1 MEDYSKIE
9 ILEAAITAT
18 KDKTITLKDIETQIK
33 KLGFKSG
40 VESFS
45 SSTKQAVVSQLKLEK
60 AKKQSDK
67 LQIVTLEN
75 ELKTAHEQLEDQ
87 SQLISVLKNIKSE
100 IDQLK
105 KEIIALKDEKAT
117 QPASSNTSEDAE
129 DVDVDAIF
137 DNQPLSYPLNDKAQ
151 DKSQDFD
158 YNNEDSNQQFVA

>member
-9 ILEAAITAT
+9 ILDAAITAT

-67 LQIVTLEN
+67 LLIVTLEN

-158 YNNEDSNQQFVA
+158 YNNEDSNQ

>member
-33 KLGFKSG
+33 RLGFKSG

-67 LQIVTLEN
+67 LLIVTLEN

-117 QPASSNTSEDAE
+117 QPASSNTSED
-129 DVDVDAIF
+129 VDVNAIF

-151 DKSQDFD
+151 DESQDSD
-158 YNNEDSNQQFVA
+158 YNNEDSNQ

>member
-18 KDKTITLKDIETQIK
+18 KDKTITFKDIETQIK

-67 LQIVTLEN
+67 LLIVTLEN

-158 YNNEDSNQQFVA
+158 YNNEDSNQ

>member
-67 LQIVTLEN
+67 LLIVTLEN

-87 SQLISVLKNIKSE
+87 SQIISVLKNIKSE

-137 DNQPLSYPLNDKAQ
+137 DNQPLSYPLNNKAQ
-151 DKSQDFD
+151 DESQDFD
-158 YNNEDSNQQFVA
+158 YNNEDSNQ

>member
-67 LQIVTLEN
+67 LLIVTLEN

-87 SQLISVLKNIKSE
+87 SQIISVLKNIKSE

-129 DVDVDAIF
+129 DVDVDVDAIF
-137 DNQPLSYPLNDKAQ
+137 DNQPLSYPLNDKTQ
-151 DKSQDFD
+151 DESQDFD
-158 YNNEDSNQQFVA
+158 YNNEDSNQ

>member
-67 LQIVTLEN
+67 LLIVTLEN

-87 SQLISVLKNIKSE
+87 SQIISVLKNIKSE

-137 DNQPLSYPLNDKAQ
+137 DNQPLSYPLNDRAQ
-151 DKSQDFD
+151 DESQDFD
-158 YNNEDSNQQFVA
+158 YNNEDSNQ

>member
-67 LQIVTLEN
+67 LLIVTLEN

-87 SQLISVLKNIKSE
+87 SQLISVLTNIKSE

-117 QPASSNTSEDAE
+117 QPASSNTSED
-129 DVDVDAIF
+129 VDVDAIF

-151 DKSQDFD
+151 DESQDSD
-158 YNNEDSNQQFVA
+158 YNNEDSNQ

>member
-67 LQIVTLEN
+67 LLIVTLEN

-117 QPASSNTSEDAE
+117 QPASSNTSED
-129 DVDVDAIF
+129 VDVDAIF

-151 DKSQDFD
+151 DESQDFD
-158 YNNEDSNQQFVA
+158 YNNEDSNQ

>member
-67 LQIVTLEN
+67 LLIVTLEN

-87 SQLISVLKNIKSE
+87 SQIISVLKNIKSE

-105 KEIIALKDEKAT
+105 KRNYCFERRK
-117 QPASSNTSEDAE
+117 
-129 DVDVDAIF
+129 
-137 DNQPLSYPLNDKAQ
+137 SYTACFIQ
-151 DKSQDFD
+151 YF
-158 YNNEDSNQQFVA
+158 

>member
-33 KLGFKSG
+33 KLGFKSS

-67 LQIVTLEN
+67 LLIVTLEN

-87 SQLISVLKNIKSE
+87 SQIISVLKNIKSE

-117 QPASSNTSEDAE
+117 QPASSNTSED
-129 DVDVDAIF
+129 VDVDAIF

-151 DKSQDFD
+151 DESQDFD
-158 YNNEDSNQQFVA
+158 YNNEDSNQ

>member
-67 LQIVTLEN
+67 LLIVTLEN

-87 SQLISVLKNIKSE
+87 SQIISVLKNIKSE

-117 QPASSNTSEDAE
+117 QPASSNTSED
-129 DVDVDAIF
+129 VDVDAIF

-151 DKSQDFD
+151 DESQDFD
-158 YNNEDSNQQFVA
+158 YNNEDSNQ

>member
-67 LQIVTLEN
+67 LLIVTLEN

-158 YNNEDSNQQFVA
+158 YNNEDSN

>member
-33 KLGFKSG
+33 RLGFKSG

-67 LQIVTLEN
+67 LLIVTLEN

-117 QPASSNTSEDAE
+117 QPASSNTSED
-129 DVDVDAIF
+129 VDVDAIF

-151 DKSQDFD
+151 DESQDSD
-158 YNNEDSNQQFVA
+158 YNNEDSNQ

>member
-67 LQIVTLEN
+67 LLIVTLEN

-151 DKSQDFD
+151 DNSQDFD
-158 YNNEDSNQQFVA
+158 YNNEDSNQ

>member
-67 LQIVTLEN
+67 LLIVTLEK
-75 ELKTAHEQLEDQ
+75 ELKTAHE
-87 SQLISVLKNIKSE
+87 
-100 IDQLK
+100 QLK

-117 QPASSNTSEDAE
+117 QPTSSHTSEDAE

-151 DKSQDFD
+151 DESQDFD
-158 YNNEDSNQQFVA
+158 YNNEDSNQ

>member
-67 LQIVTLEN
+67 LLIVTLEN

-158 YNNEDSNQQFVA
+158 YNNEDSNQ

>member
-45 SSTKQAVVSQLKLEK
+45 YSTKQAVVSQLKLEK

-67 LQIVTLEN
+67 LLIVTLEN

-158 YNNEDSNQQFVA
+158 YNNEDSNQ

>member
-67 LQIVTLEN
+67 LLIVTLEN

-105 KEIIALKDEKAT
+105 KEIIALKD
-117 QPASSNTSEDAE
+117 
-129 DVDVDAIF
+129 
-137 DNQPLSYPLNDKAQ
+137 
-151 DKSQDFD
+151 
-158 YNNEDSNQQFVA
+158 

>member
-67 LQIVTLEN
+67 LLIVTLEN

-87 SQLISVLKNIKSE
+87 SQIISVLKNIKSE

-151 DKSQDFD
+151 DESQDFD
-158 YNNEDSNQQFVA
+158 YNNEDSNQ

>member
-67 LQIVTLEN
+67 LLIVTLEN

-87 SQLISVLKNIKSE
+87 SQLISILKNIKSE

-117 QPASSNTSEDAE
+117 QPASSNTSENAE

-158 YNNEDSNQQFVA
+158 YNNEDSNQ

>member
-67 LQIVTLEN
+67 LLIVTLEN

-87 SQLISVLKNIKSE
+87 SQIISVLKNIKSE

-117 QPASSNTSEDAE
+117 QPASSNTSE

-158 YNNEDSNQQFVA
+158 YNNEDSNQ

>member
-67 LQIVTLEN
+67 LLIVTLEN

-151 DKSQDFD
+151 DKSQDFH
-158 YNNEDSNQQFVA
+158 YNNEDSNQ

>member
-67 LQIVTLEN
+67 LLIVTLEN

-151 DKSQDFD
+151 DESQDSD
-158 YNNEDSNQQFVA
+158 YNNKDSNQ

>member
-45 SSTKQAVVSQLKLEK
+45 SSTKQAVVSLLKLEK

-67 LQIVTLEN
+67 LLIVTLEN

-158 YNNEDSNQQFVA
+158 YNNEDSNQ

>member
-67 LQIVTLEN
+67 LLIVTLEN

-117 QPASSNTSEDAE
+117 QPASSNTSED
-129 DVDVDAIF
+129 VDVDAIF

-158 YNNEDSNQQFVA
+158 YNNEDSNQ

>member
-67 LQIVTLEN
+67 LLIVTLEN

-87 SQLISVLKNIKSE
+87 SQLIYVLKNIKSE

-158 YNNEDSNQQFVA
+158 YNNEDSNQ

>member
-67 LQIVTLEN
+67 LLIVTLEN

-117 QPASSNTSEDAE
+117 QPASSNTSED
-129 DVDVDAIF
+129 VDVDAIF

-151 DKSQDFD
+151 DESQDSD
-158 YNNEDSNQQFVA
+158 YNNEDSNQ

>member
-40 VESFS
+40 VEIFS

-67 LQIVTLEN
+67 LLIVTLEN

-151 DKSQDFD
+151 DKSQNFD
-158 YNNEDSNQQFVA
+158 YNNEDSNQ

>member
-18 KDKTITLKDIETQIK
+18 KDKNITLKDIETQIK

-67 LQIVTLEN
+67 LLIVTLEN

-117 QPASSNTSEDAE
+117 QPASSNTSED
-129 DVDVDAIF
+129 VDVDAIF

-158 YNNEDSNQQFVA
+158 YNNEDSNQ

>member
-67 LQIVTLEN
+67 LLIVTLEK
-75 ELKTAHEQLEDQ
+75 ELKTAHEQIEDQ
-87 SQLISVLKNIKSE
+87 SQLISVLTDIKSE

-117 QPASSNTSEDAE
+117 QPTSSHTSEDAE
-129 DVDVDAIF
+129 DVDVGAIF

-151 DKSQDFD
+151 DESQDFD
-158 YNNEDSNQQFVA
+158 YNNEDSNQ

>member
-67 LQIVTLEN
+67 LLIVTLEN

-117 QPASSNTSEDAE
+117 QPTSSNTSEDAE

-158 YNNEDSNQQFVA
+158 YNNEDSNQ

>member
-1 MEDYSKIE
+1 MEGYSKIE

-67 LQIVTLEN
+67 LLIVTLEN

-158 YNNEDSNQQFVA
+158 YNNEDSNQ

>member
-67 LQIVTLEN
+67 LLIVTLEN

-117 QPASSNTSEDAE
+117 QPASSNTSENAE

-158 YNNEDSNQQFVA
+158 YNNEDSNQ

>member
-67 LQIVTLEN
+67 LLIVTLEN

-151 DKSQDFD
+151 DESQDFD
-158 YNNEDSNQQFVA
+158 YNNEDSNQ

>member
-67 LQIVTLEN
+67 LLIVTLEN
-75 ELKTAHEQLEDQ
+75 EIKTAHEQLEDQ
-87 SQLISVLKNIKSE
+87 SQIISVLKNIKSE

-137 DNQPLSYPLNDKAQ
+137 DNQPLSYTLNDKAQ
-151 DKSQDFD
+151 DESQDFD
-158 YNNEDSNQQFVA
+158 YNNEDSNQ

>member
-18 KDKTITLKDIETQIK
+18 KDKTISLKDIETQIK

-67 LQIVTLEN
+67 LLIVTLEN

-87 SQLISVLKNIKSE
+87 SQIISVLKNIKSE

-117 QPASSNTSEDAE
+117 QPASSNTSED
-129 DVDVDAIF
+129 VDVDAIF

-151 DKSQDFD
+151 DESQDFD
-158 YNNEDSNQQFVA
+158 YNNEDSNQ

>member
-67 LQIVTLEN
+67 LLIVTLEN

-87 SQLISVLKNIKSE
+87 SQIISVLKNIKSE

-151 DKSQDFD
+151 DVSQDFD
-158 YNNEDSNQQFVA
+158 YNNEDSNQ